1 MPERREN
8 CPLDL
13 RPIGI
18 FDSGLGG
25 LTAYAVLRRE
35 LPGEHLIF
43 FGDSGRAPY
52 GSRPPE
58 QLLEMGRQNLRLL
71 REHGVKAVL
80 AACGTISSNA
90 LDTLMAEVPELPMRG
105 VIRDAAARAAAET
118 KNGHVGVIAT
128 QATVNAGAYAKA
140 LRELAP
146 GTEVLSLACPEFV
159 PAIEAGR
166 FHPEDPE
173 ARAMV
178 ERALAPLQGTGI
190 DTLILGCTHYPLL
203 RPLIAAAMGPGVAL
217 VDSGR
222 EAALGLAGQLREL
235 GLLASRETGESTFL
249 VSGDGTLFARCAQA
263 FLGRDIAPQV
273 REVPPLPL

>member
-1 MPERREN
+1 MEQGREN
-8 CPLDL
+8 TPLDL

-25 LTAYAVLRRE
+25 LTAYAALRRE

-52 GSRPPE
+52 GSRPPA
-58 QLLEMGRQNLRLL
+58 QLLEMGRQNVRLL
-71 REHGVKAVL
+71 RERGVKAVL

-90 LDTLMAEVPELPMRG
+90 LDTLMVEMPELPMRG

-118 KNGHVGVIAT
+118 KNGRVGVIAT
-128 QATVNAGAYAKA
+128 QATVNTGAYAKT
-140 LRELAP
+140 LRELSP
-146 GTEVLSLACPEFV
+146 ETEVLSLACPEFV

-178 ERALAPLQGTGI
+178 ERALAPLQDSGI

-203 RPLIAAAMGPGVAL
+203 RPLIAEVLGKEVEL

-222 EAALGLAGQLREL
+222 ESALGLAGQLREL
-235 GLLASRETGESTFL
+235 GLLAEREAGESTFL
-249 VSGDGTLFARCAQA
+249 VSGDAPLFARCARA
-263 FLGRDIAPQV
+263 FLGEDITPHMEQLAPF
-273 REVPPLPL
+273 PL